1 MLHWLTLRQGPFVRI
16 GPNVIST
23 NSASA
28 IPAIYSASAPVLK
41 SPFYE
46 AFAPGMPSS
55 FTTNDNIYKQ
65 KKQILSAAFAP
76 RKLEIMEPLIRQHI
90 DTFCE
95 KIAAS
100 GNIDIAVML
109 GALSIDV
116 LSDLCF
122 GKCFETL
129 KNEQERDRILEAMEN
144 SVQLVIRVSIDL
156 YFLRE
161 FTD

>member
-1 MLHWLTLRQGPFVRI
+1 
-16 GPNVIST
+16 
-23 NSASA
+23 
-28 IPAIYSASAPVLK
+28 
-41 SPFYE
+41 
-46 AFAPGMPSS
+46 MPSS